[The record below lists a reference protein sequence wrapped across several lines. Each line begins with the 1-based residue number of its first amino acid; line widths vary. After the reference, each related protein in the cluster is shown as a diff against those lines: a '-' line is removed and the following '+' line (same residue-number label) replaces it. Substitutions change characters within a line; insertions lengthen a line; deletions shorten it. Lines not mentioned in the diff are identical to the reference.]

1 MRDRI
6 REHGAS
12 SSDRFSATLAFK
24 LLRQKLNGPKGKA
37 KDIEKAHKEEYRKQ
51 RRRVRGMTFRAVPI
65 TDQLE
70 QALFEIYAI
79 IKMGTAPKYNDFRTH

>member
-1 MRDRI
+1 
-6 REHGAS
+6 
-12 SSDRFSATLAFK
+12 
-24 LLRQKLNGPKGKA
+24 
-37 KDIEKAHKEEYRKQ
+37 
-51 RRRVRGMTFRAVPI
+51 MTFRAVPI